1 MGGGGE
7 SLSPPFY
14 WTDDDRQ
21 KIIFSTPVTTSRP
34 IREIARTTHPIARI
48 ITLVSTSLRAK
59 NRPAIDPFRLG
70 GPQRTGQGTG
80 GSATAFGS
88 HHLWRRSMLKWALI
102 FLVVG
107 VLLGA
112 MGFGGIGGAFVGI
125 AKILFFVAIAIF
137 LIFLVLALM
146 AGRKVV

>member
-1 MGGGGE
+1 
-7 SLSPPFY
+7 
-14 WTDDDRQ
+14 
-21 KIIFSTPVTTSRP
+21 
-34 IREIARTTHPIARI
+34 
-48 ITLVSTSLRAK
+48 
-59 NRPAIDPFRLG
+59 
-70 GPQRTGQGTG
+70 
-80 GSATAFGS
+80 
-88 HHLWRRSMLKWALI
+88 MLKWALI